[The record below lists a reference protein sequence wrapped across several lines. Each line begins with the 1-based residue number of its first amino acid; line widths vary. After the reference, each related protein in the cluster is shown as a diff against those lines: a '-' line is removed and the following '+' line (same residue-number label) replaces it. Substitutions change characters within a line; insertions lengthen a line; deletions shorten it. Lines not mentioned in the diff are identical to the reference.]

1 MRFALLLLFWFIS
14 PVLHAAVA
22 NVTELRALYYRANED
37 KQHAEVFYDKLK
49 GVNEK
54 SEPILVCYKAMALLM
69 QAKHSYN
76 PYQKLA
82 KFRSGK
88 NLLEQSIA
96 RAPANVEVRFMR
108 FCVQT
113 QVPAM
118 LGYSDQLDNDRT
130 FIIKQWPAV
139 PDADLKE
146 KIRTFMLQYG
156 QCSDS
161 EKMCFR

>member
-1 MRFALLLLFWFIS
+1 MRLALLLLFWLIS
-14 PVLHAAVA
+14 PLLYAASA
-22 NVTELRALYYRANED
+22 NVVQLRSLYYRANED
-37 KQHAEVFYDKLK
+37 KQQAEVFYEKLK

-54 SEPILVCYKAMALLM
+54 SEPLLVCYKAMAFLM

-82 KFRSGK
+82 KFRNGK
-88 NLLEQSIA
+88 NLLEQAIA
-96 RAPANVEVRFMR
+96 RDPANVEMRFMR

-113 QVPAM
+113 QVPAV
-118 LGYSDQLDNDRT
+118 LAYSDQLDADRT
-130 FIIKQWPAV
+130 FIIKQWPSV